1 MIDDHNARGKWKIQ
15 LTMKINFVSVLD
27 RTQFQAMHINSNNI
41 EIMISNETNNIITE
55 LFNSIFKK
63 YQEGLETKMKGSSF
77 IFYHVNLLY
86 YHLHKVSL
94 NRGGSCID
102 SPEFIKHKK
111 STINPQNKDD
121 DECLRHVIIA
131 ALRYTEINN
140 NPERVS
146 KLSLFSNNYNWKDI
160 GFPLLPKDWEKI
172 EQNNKTLH

>member
-111 STINPQNKDD
+111 STINPQNNYDD
-121 DECLRHVIIA
+121 DNECLRYTIIA
-131 ALRYTEINN
+131 AVKYADINN

-146 KLSLFSNNYNWKDI
+146 KLRPFIND
-160 GFPLLPKDWEKI
+160 
-172 EQNNKTLH
+172 